1 MLAKKYLSNIKWLFS
16 DTLIRLF
23 VTFFMGVL
31 TARYMGV
38 ENFGLYSYL
47 LAIFS
52 IFIVLSNLGLN
63 GIVVKELVL
72 REKHEEILGSALF
85 LQRLAS
91 FIITLGLLFWAVN
104 YNSENKDFLLLFLL
118 MLPTLLIQSSNIYKY
133 WFEYQVKSKFSVI
146 AQNISLVCGL
156 LLKLLVIILNMDYRY
171 LVAITILEQVIL
183 VGIVVYFFK
192 IQTNFKLKI
201 NKSTCL
207 DLLSKSWPLAIS
219 GLAFI
224 LYIRVDQIM
233 IGEILGVSQVGIF
246 SVAIKFIEVSFFIP
260 IVLMSTFTPLLVAL
274 REKSIQDYNLKMQ
287 TLYDIVSV
295 LGFFIIGFLLVFG
308 DLFIK
313 YTFGLDYL
321 DAILQ
326 LKIYSIVC
334 LFYFLN
340 SVSGRWYINEGL
352 QKVALFRN
360 ILGLVLAITLNFLLI
375 PIYGL
380 TGASIS
386 TVISYI
392 FSAYIYDFFDSRT
405 RVVFYQKTRALLLFG
420 AIKRLKLEYLK

>member
-1 MLAKKYLSNIKWLFS
+1 MSMEKYLSNIKWLFS
-16 DTLIRLF
+16 DTFIRMF
-23 VTFFMGVL
+23 VTFFMSVII
-31 TARYMGV
+31 ARYMGV

-52 IFIVLSNLGLN
+52 ILVVLSNLGLN

-72 REKHEEILGSALF
+72 TEKPEEILGSALF

-91 FIITLGLLFWAVN
+91 FIISLAMLFWLFN
-104 YNSENKDFLLLFLL
+104 YNDKDSELLLICLF

-146 AQNISLVCGL
+146 AQNFSLVLGV
-156 LLKLLVIILNMDYRY
+156 LLKLLVIFLNMDYKY
-171 LVAITILEQVIL
+171 LVAIVVLEQVVM
-183 VGIVVYFFK
+183 VGMVTYFFK
-192 IQTNFKLKI
+192 SQTDLKLKMKKDI
-201 NKSTCL
+201 CL

-224 LYIRVDQIM
+224 LYIRIDQIM
-233 IGEILGVSQVGIF
+233 IGEMLGVSQVGIF
-246 SVAIKFIEVSFFIP
+246 SVALKFVEVSFFIP
-260 IVLMSTFTPLLVAL
+260 VILMSTFMPLLVSL
-274 REKSIQDYNLKMQ
+274 REKSIDNYNAKMQ
-287 TLYDIVSV
+287 SLYDIVSI
-295 LGFFIIGFLLVFG
+295 LGFSIILFIIIFG
-308 DLFIK
+308 DLLIK
-313 YTFGLDYL
+313 YTFGMDYF

-340 SVSGRWYINEGL
+340 SVSGRWYINENL

-360 ILGLVLAITLNFLLI
+360 VLGLILAIILNILLI
-375 PIYGL
+375 PEYGL
-380 TGASIS
+380 TGASVS
-386 TVISYI
+386 TVVSYI

-405 RVVFYQKTRALLLFG
+405 RIVFYQKTRALFLFG
-420 AIKRLKLEYLK
+420 AIRRLKLEYWK